1 MKSETKICVLG
12 LGYVGLPLAMEF
24 SKHFKVIGYDKNLQ
38 RVKELCKGQDKTN
51 EVNISN
57 FKNSKVNFSNSKKDI
72 KDSNIFIITVP
83 TPVTKKNKPDLSNL
97 LDVSKLVAKSLKLGD
112 TIVFESTVF
121 PGCTDDIM
129 IPILE
134 KYSKLRINKDFY
146 VGYSP
151 ERIDPGKSKYKLVNQ
166 NKIVSGSNK
175 YALALISKIY
185 SKIIKKKLFKAN
197 SIKIAEAAKII
208 ENTQRDINIAFINEI
223 STLFEKLGINTS
235 DVLKAAGTKWNFLN
249 FKPGLVGGHCISVDP
264 YYLQYKAEKSKHK
277 VKIISSSR
285 AINDSM
291 PMYIFKQ
298 IKKYLS
304 YKGKTLKKRKI
315 LFLGISYK
323 ENCGDF
329 RNSKA
334 ITLYNLLKRENK
346 VDVFDNFVNKKT
358 LFSQHKIKLINKK
371 NFKNDYDVIVVCVP
385 HKSIRKFS
393 IKFIKS
399 ICNNDYFIFD
409 IKGIFPRKDVT
420 WQL

>member
-1 MKSETKICVLG
+1 M
-12 LGYVGLPLAMEF
+12 
-24 SKHFKVIGYDKNLQ
+24 
-38 RVKELCKGQDKTN
+38 
-51 EVNISN
+51 
-57 FKNSKVNFSNSKKDI
+57 
-72 KDSNIFIITVP
+72 
-83 TPVTKKNKPDLSNL
+83 
-97 LDVSKLVAKSLKLGD
+97 
-112 TIVFESTVF
+112 
-121 PGCTDDIM
+121 
-129 IPILE
+129 
-134 KYSKLRINKDFY
+134 
-146 VGYSP
+146 
-151 ERIDPGKSKYKLVNQ
+151 NQ

-285 AINDSM
+285 AIHDSM

-323 ENCGDF
+323 ENCGI
-329 RNSKA
+329 SEIQK
-334 ITLYNLLKRENK
+334 LL
-346 VDVFDNFVNKKT
+346 
-358 LFSQHKIKLINKK
+358 HCI
-371 NFKNDYDVIVVCVP
+371 
-385 HKSIRKFS
+385 
-393 IKFIKS
+393 
-399 ICNNDYFIFD
+399 IC
-409 IKGIFPRKDVT
+409 
-420 WQL
+420 